1 MPGGLGCG
9 ALTLD
14 AEGKGKDPFGGAV
27 KPGWPFLP
35 LLHVVVKVILVVGA
49 L

>member
-1 MPGGLGCG
+1 MSGSLGCG

-27 KPGWPFLP
+27 EPGWPFLL
-35 LLHVVVKVILVVGA
+35 LLHVVAKVIPVLGA